1 MMKERS
7 IWLALL
13 VVCIISF
20 GILGSLGSDIYQSAP
35 PIPDQVISESG
46 KVLYTKQDI
55 ERGQLAWRSMGGHQT
70 GSIWGHGSLLAPDW
84 NADWLHREAEALLD
98 IFAQQQYGRDHADL
112 SKPQQAGI
120 EVTMR
125 NLIRKNTFDPVT
137 KTLTLSRERESVLAN
152 LQLHYSRVFGDYP
165 GYQPL
170 REQYAIKENA
180 IPSAKNRHLLSGFLF
195 WSTWS
200 TVTDRPGES
209 ISYTSNWPYDPLV
222 GNTPSSGIL
231 GWSIFSIVLLIGGI
245 GALVWYHAGLQHQSL
260 PKIPSADPLNQL
272 KLTPSQK
279 ATGKYFLVAVALF
292 GLQIL
297 LGGLT
302 AHYAV
307 EGQEFY
313 GIPLSDI
320 LPYAVTRTWHTQ
332 LAVFWIATAWLGTG
346 LFIAPALSTRGSGKE
361 PKFQRFGVNLLF
373 VALVVVVLGSMIGE
387 WMGVQQLF
395 DLDTNYWMGHQGY
408 EYIDLGR
415 FWQISLLL
423 GLSIW
428 LILMTRAILPAL
440 KEDHDHRPVV
450 MVLFLSSIAIGLFYG
465 VGLFAGK
472 HTHLAMAEYW
482 RWWVVHLWVEGFFET
497 FATAVVSLMFVRL
510 GLVRAKSAN
519 SAVLFTTVIFL
530 TGGIL
535 GTLHHLYFTGTPTSV
550 IAWGASFSALEVV
563 PLSLIGF
570 EAWETWRMQKASPW
584 MMAYRWPIMFF
595 VACAFWNLVG
605 AGMFGFLINPPISLY
620 YVQGLNTTALHS
632 HTAFM
637 GVYGMLGIGLML
649 FCSRLLAGKFWNDRL
664 LPTTFWT
671 LNGGLA
677 LMAGMSLAPA
687 GALQFGAVME
697 KGYWY
702 ARSPEVIHSAM
713 MEQLV
718 WLRVPGDILF
728 SIGGGLLLVFML
740 RLAYNSIRGSRQ
752 AAVPLTAEP
761 INS

>member
-1 MMKERS
+1 MKDKN

-13 VVCIISF
+13 VVCVISF

-35 PIPDQVISESG
+35 PIPEKVLSSSG
-46 KVLYTKQDI
+46 EVLYTKHQI
-55 ERGQLAWRSMGGHQT
+55 EQGQLVWRSMGGHQT

-84 NADWLHREAEALLD
+84 NADWLHREALALLD
-98 IFAQQQYGRDHADL
+98 IIAQREYGKNYDL
-112 SKPQQAGI
+112 LTEPRQASI
-120 EVTMR
+120 EVVMR
-125 NLIRKNTFDPVT
+125 KLIRKNTFDPT
-137 KTLTLSRERESVLAN
+137 NSTLILAKDRVQVLKV
-152 LQLHYSRVFGDYP
+152 LQQHYSKVFGDNVD
-165 GYQPL
+165 YQSL

-180 IPSAKNRHLLSGFLF
+180 IPSAEARHLLTGFLF

-200 TVTDRPGES
+200 TITERPDS
-209 ISYTSNWPYDPLV
+209 NLSYTSNWPYDPLV

-231 GWSIFSIVLLIGGI
+231 GWSLLSIVLLIGGI
-245 GALVWYHAGLQHQSL
+245 GALVWYHASL
-260 PKIPSADPLNQL
+260 RHEPLPIMPKADPLAKLN
-272 KLTPSQK
+272 LTPSQK
-279 ATGKYFLVAVALF
+279 ATGKYFLVAAALF

-297 LGGLT
+297 LGGIT

-313 GIPLSDI
+313 GIPLAEL

-346 LFIAPALSTRGSGKE
+346 LFIGPALSGKE
-361 PKFQRFGVNLLF
+361 PKFQRLGVNVLF
-373 VALVVVVLGSMIGE
+373 VALVVVVLGSMLGE
-387 WMGVQQLF
+387 WLGVQQVF
-395 DLDTNYWMGHQGY
+395 DLDTNYWFGHQGY

-415 FWQISLLL
+415 FWQISLLA
-423 GLSIW
+423 GLIIW
-428 LILMTRAILPAL
+428 LTLMTRALLPAL
-440 KEDHDHRPVV
+440 KENHDHKPVI
-450 MVLFLSSIAIGLFYG
+450 MVLFLSSIAIGMFYG
-465 VGLFAGK
+465 VGLFIGK

-497 FATAVVSLMFVRL
+497 FAAAVVSLMFVRL

-550 IAWGASFSALEVV
+550 IAWGATFSALEVV

-570 EAWETWRMQKASPW
+570 EAFETWRMRKAAPW
-584 MMAYRWPIMFF
+584 MEAYRWPIMFF

-649 FCSRLLAGKFWNDRL
+649 FCSRLLAGEVWHDKL

-671 LNGGLA
+671 LNLGLA
-677 LMAGMSLAPA
+677 AMALMSLAPA
-687 GALQFGAVME
+687 GMLQFSAVLE

-702 ARSPEVIHSAM
+702 ARSPEVIHSAA
-713 MEQLV
+713 MEQIV

-728 SIGGGLLLVFML
+728 SVGGGLLLFFFV
-740 RLAYNSIRGSRQ
+740 RLAFNAIRGKSP
-752 AAVPLTAEP
+752 AILGAKPA
-761 INS
+761 